1 MRRASRGGAENQD
14 AAPSSTGRAT
24 APAKLV
30 SDRERWLAELVE
42 EKGEEWVEQHKEL
55 IEAQLEYIE
64 SL

>member
-1 MRRASRGGAENQD
+1 MPPTPPVTTARATAL
-14 AAPSSTGRAT
+14 AT